1 MIIVGCD
8 FHPAWQQVA
17 WVDTETGETSERK
30 LSREVWRVY
39 HQDQERLQCNR

>member
-17 WVDTETGETSERK
+17 WVDTETGEAAGRK
-30 LSREVWRVY
+30 IGPGHPCCASPRVG
-39 HQDQERLQCNR
+39 